1 MSRTEEA
8 PEKASWV
15 LANTD
20 PELEAFA
27 AEVGSDGPIVV
38 EGART
43 RWPAHWQPPADARV
57 VRAPVGIVEHKPEEM
72 LVTVR
77 AGTRV
82 DDLVAMLARV
92 GQRVPLAPGG
102 TVGGAVAV
110 GRNCLQRLGR
120 GSVRDAVMQVRYVS
134 AEGRLVAGGGPVVK
148 NVSGFNLPKLLTGS
162 HGTLGVI
169 CEVILRTN
177 PVPART
183 ELVSVQGAD
192 PFVVFG
198 SLYRP
203 SMVLWDGST
212 TWVELEG
219 HPDDVEHQLGL
230 LASMGDVT
238 TGVEVPELP
247 AHRWSMRPSAVG
259 SLTGGSAFVASIG
272 VGTVWTASPP
282 PSRPADPAVAEVSR
296 RIKEQFD
303 PTGRLNP
310 GLVL

>member
-198 SLYRP
+198 SLLSVIKVNDLFFEIGKAAGRIFSGVP
-203 SMVLWDGST
+203 GQTAVISSSPRALGRTCRATST
-212 TWVELEG
+212 TS
-219 HPDDVEHQLGL
+219 
-230 LASMGDVT
+230 AS
-238 TGVEVPELP
+238 
-247 AHRWSMRPSAVG
+247 
-259 SLTGGSAFVASIG
+259 
-272 VGTVWTASPP
+272 
-282 PSRPADPAVAEVSR
+282 
-296 RIKEQFD
+296 
-303 PTGRLNP
+303 
-310 GLVL
+310 